1 MSTVTMKRADSLPW
15 LRRWLVGLVA
25 GLLALGAAG
34 GAWAPKAEAQVG
46 GAISVDLIMAA
57 CGAEGGDGNTALG
70 DCVKRVFGD
79 VMDVADL
86 AECIANPPEDGD
98 GGRGDEDDEDSGG
111 GDDGE
116 GDDSNGAPSHL
127 RGCVE
132 DFVDEED
139 DEDETETA
147 GQPDDYSL
155 YRMNSALSAF
165 YANSLVPGGGSD
177 SDSGNGDGD
186 EDEDTEGGSGDGG
199 TAPETEAGAGLE
211 AWRCVLNSPA
221 MAGAFV
227 GNPNADFLENKN
239 WIFGSGDAN
248 NDAVFR
254 YESLNRM
261 ADDAGTVDLSDPCEV
276 EGAPD
281 QGFGPYAYYGAT
293 LSGMGFD
300 NTTARDSVETARDGV
315 MGTGILFAY
324 VAAGAVDT
332 IFDTLISLLQTLNPF
347 RLLTDAVT
355 GDTRNAE
362 GFREGSDPRFTEG
375 MPGEAEGTN
384 GAFDD
389 LRSFIGQM
397 YSGFVNLGWLVT
409 IPIFIG
415 IFLFGVLMSR
425 RYAVGDGA
433 KKLLLRVAFLVV
445 GIPLLGVSYTGALE
459 SLDGA
464 GGEAAKANA
473 SKIVSSTYADFE
485 AWTDSRL
492 ALPQGV
498 VMSWDVDKDRPSEST
513 QVNAREAARKINA
526 QSHES
531 LSDLVGNDGGDD
543 ASWAQ
548 NVTGDNG
555 ETSSVDAYSTTL
567 SMLTRYISGE
577 RVSSAAYESSVKA
590 ELTRLAEEHPESA
603 SEILGW
609 VADFTSTDAIEG
621 MSSSDVEAMKN
632 PLLQVNPESAL
643 RAQVWPAG
651 VLNEDAGM
659 TVQTRSPAGDA
670 DIGVCT
676 PATVVGE
683 GWRGDPTDD
692 AVISDCAMSPLSMF
706 AYLNTQF
713 GNTAATSFNPES
725 TSSGWTREMH
735 ASVNAIGS
743 GMMSYVYWFSA
754 MTLLT
759 AFALIG
765 IIYGL
770 AMVFNTIKRSVQLIA
785 AIPFATMG
793 MLPGIAKA
801 IIYTISMFLEI
812 FMTLFIYKV
821 VQEFMMVV
829 PGLIEKPLVSAFT
842 DVDPDNVGAA
852 GVAGAAAVASI
863 TSPSTVVMIVTVV
876 ASLGVIIFTI
886 MAVKLRSTLT
896 QALDEA
902 VANLV
907 NKLTGTQV
915 SSAADPSAGGGIKQG
930 LARGASMGVMH
941 NVLSGG
947 KGGDSDGGDADG
959 NGGGTGA
966 GGDGPDGTGNGA
978 GMAPVAGGVGGAAM
992 GDDGA
997 DAAGIS
1003 EADADVD
1010 GTGMAPM
1017 AGPGME
1023 LPQGDYDVDADGTL
1037 RDADGNAMVD
1047 ADGNPVGLNAVANM
1061 DSDGNLTDANGNQIT
1076 DHNGQ
1081 PVHSSEVGGID
1092 ANGHLT
1098 DSDGAPILDGND
1110 QPIGANMQG
1119 VETLGGQGDTMGGAT
1134 SAESDQE
1141 LADQV
1146 AAQGGLSSDGVGM
1159 SPAMVGAGAA
1169 AGAGATSAGAGAT
1182 NVGGTHGGAD
1192 VSGAVDNVAGRMA
1205 GSDNATAAAL
1215 GNAVQGTSA
1224 QAPTGGAPVQGPV
1237 PQRSLGDNLS
1247 NLGAQ
1252 AQQAG
1257 QSSPVY
1263 QQYGAQGAQ
1272 QAAQSAAPQAQPAQQ
1287 PNVQQ
1292 VSNNVPVNNGGGGND
1307 GPGFGNYLAAGVV
1320 GAGVNKI
1327 AGGGQSRTQ
1336 RTISE
1341 SMNGGRG
1348 GGQQGGQ
1355 GKPGTQGA
1363 QQAMRRSPRGGRGR
1377 VGSGMGMAA
1386 GMAMGQSGQ
1395 GSGDGGQQGQHGQ
1408 GEQQQSPRRGA
1419 PRNGAPSDRNQWGG
1433 GETGNV

>member
-1 MSTVTMKRADSLPW
+1 MSTATTRQASTPAW
-15 LRRWLVGLVA
+15 FRRWIVGLMA

-34 GAWAPKAEAQVG
+34 GTWAPKANAQLEGLTVDM
-46 GAISVDLIMAA
+46 ILSV
-57 CGAEGGDGNTALG
+57 CGAEAGEGNTALG
-70 DCVKRVFGD
+70 DCVKNAFGD

-86 AECIANPPEDGD
+86 ADCIANPPEDD
-98 GGRGDEDDEDSGG
+98 GRGDEDDEATGDG
-111 GDDGE
+111 GDSEE
-116 GDDSNGAPSHL
+116 GPSHL
-127 RGCVE
+127 RGCLD
-132 DFVDEED
+132 DFVGEED
-139 DEDETETA
+139 DDDEAESA

-155 YRMNSALSAF
+155 YRMNSALGAF
-165 YANSLVPGGGSD
+165 YANSMIPGGSD
-177 SDSGNGDGD
+177 SDNGDGD
-186 EDEDTEGGSGDGG
+186 DDAEDTEGGD
-199 TAPETEAGAGLE
+199 ADAGAGQETEPEASLD

-248 NDAVFR
+248 NDAVFN

-300 NTTARDSVETARDGV
+300 NTAARDSVETARDGV

-355 GDTRNAE
+355 STDRNAE

-375 MPGEAEGTN
+375 MPGEAGGTN

-389 LRSFIGQM
+389 LKDFLATM

-415 IFLFGVLMSR
+415 VFLFGVLMSR

-445 GIPLLGVSYTGALE
+445 GIPLLGVTYTGALE
-459 SLDGA
+459 SLDGV

-513 QVNAREAARKINA
+513 QANARESARKINA

-548 NVTGDNG
+548 TVTGDNG

-577 RVSSAAYESSVKA
+577 RVSSAAYESSVKS

-670 DIGVCT
+670 DVGVCT

-706 AYLNTQF
+706 AYLNTTF
-713 GNTAATSFNPES
+713 GNISATSFNPES
-725 TSSGWTREMH
+725 SSSGWTREMH
-735 ASVNAIGS
+735 SSVNAIGA
-743 GMMSYVYWFSA
+743 GMMAYIYWFSA

-876 ASLGVIIFTI
+876 ASIGVIVFTI

-1010 GTGMAPM
+1010 GSGMAPM

-1047 ADGNPVGLNAVANM
+1047 ADGNPVGLNDVTSM
-1061 DSDGNLTDANGNQIT
+1061 DSDGYLTDPATGQQIT

-1081 PVHSSEVGGID
+1081 PIHSSEVGGID
-1092 ANGHLT
+1092 ANGNLT
-1098 DSDGAPILDGND
+1098 DSDGAPILDGSD

-1119 VETLGGQGDTMGGAT
+1119 VETLSNSGDTMGGA
-1134 SAESDQE
+1134 SNAQSDQE

-1146 AAQGGLSSDGVGM
+1146 AAQGGLSSEGVGM
-1159 SPAMVGAGAA
+1159 APAMVGAGAA
-1169 AGAGATSAGAGAT
+1169 AGSAGAAT

-1192 VSGAVDNVAGRMA
+1192 VSGAVDNVSSRMA
-1205 GSDNATAAAL
+1205 GSDSPTASAL

-1224 QAPTGGAPVQGPV
+1224 QAPTGGAPVQDPV

-1263 QQYGAQGAQ
+1263 QQYGTQGAQ
-1272 QAAQSAAPQAQPAQQ
+1272 QAAQPAAPPTPVAQQ

-1292 VSNNVPVNNGGGGND
+1292 VSNNTPMNNGGGND

-1320 GAGVNKI
+1320 GAGVNKL
-1327 AGGGQSRTQ
+1327 AGGGQGRVQ
-1336 RTISE
+1336 KTISE

-1348 GGQQGGQ
+1348 GGQQGPQ

-1363 QQAMRRSPRGGRGR
+1363 QQAMRRSPRGRGRG
-1377 VGSGMGMAA
+1377 GSGMGMAA
-1386 GMAMGQSGQ
+1386 GMAMGQNGNQ
-1395 GSGDGGQQGQHGQ
+1395 GTGDGGQGQHGQ
-1408 GEQQQSPRRGA
+1408 GEQSGQQSPRRGA
-1419 PRNGAPSDRNQWGG
+1419 PRNGVVPQADRNQWGG

>member
-1 MSTVTMKRADSLPW
+1 MSTATTRQACSPAW
-15 LRRWLVGLVA
+15 FRRWIVGLMA

-34 GAWAPKAEAQVG
+34 GTWAPKAEAQG
-46 GAISVDLIMAA
+46 NIPIDMILSA

-70 DCVKRVFGD
+70 DCIKNTWGD
-79 VMDVADL
+79 IDDML
-86 AECIANPPEDGD
+86 TLGECMANRDEGGD
-98 GGRGDEDDEDSGG
+98 DSDSGDEDDDSDGEDSGNSG
-111 GDDGE
+111 GAAESG
-116 GDDSNGAPSHL
+116 L
-127 RGCVE
+127 RDCMNEVFG
-132 DFVDEED
+132 ED
-139 DEDETETA
+139 DEDDEPENQGT
-147 GQPDDYSL
+147 PDDYSL
-155 YRMNSALSAF
+155 YRMSSALAAF
-165 YANSLVPGGGSD
+165 FSNNMVPGSGSD
-177 SDSGNGDGD
+177 SGSGSGDGD
-186 EDEDTEGGSGDGG
+186 DEDTEGAEGAEANATLADWSEVLGNPASAGSFF
-199 TAPETEAGAGLE
+199 A
-211 AWRCVLNSPA
+211 
-221 MAGAFV
+221 
-227 GNPNADFLENKN
+227 NPNADFLENQN
-239 WIFGSGDAN
+239 WIFSYGDAN
-248 NDAVFR
+248 NDALFR
-254 YESLNRM
+254 YDSAQSSSM
-261 ADDAGTVDLSDPCEV
+261 
-276 EGAPD
+276 EGLRD
-281 QGFGPYAYYGAT
+281 YAYYGAT
-293 LSGMGFD
+293 LTGLGFD
-300 NTTARDSVETARDGV
+300 STAARDSASTAKSSV

-332 IFDTLISLLQTLNPF
+332 MFDTVVSLLQTLNPF
-347 RLLTDAVT
+347 RLITDWVGT
-355 GDTRNAE
+355 NDRNSE
-362 GFREGSDPRFTEG
+362 GFREGSDSRFTEG
-375 MPGEAEGTN
+375 MPGEAGGTN
-384 GAFDD
+384 GAFDG
-389 LRSFIGQM
+389 LKEFLGTM
-397 YSGFVNLGWLVT
+397 YSGFINLGWLVT

-415 IFLFGVLMSR
+415 VFFFGVLMSR
-425 RYAVGDGA
+425 RYMVGDGF
-433 KKLLLRVAFLVV
+433 KKLALRIGFLVV

-459 SLDGA
+459 SLQGA
-464 GGEAAKANA
+464 SGEAGTANA
-473 SKIVSSTYADFE
+473 SRVVGSTYLDFE
-485 AWTDSRL
+485 AWVDSRL
-492 ALPQGV
+492 AQPTDTMLT
-498 VMSWDVDKDRPSEST
+498 WDVDNDRPSDT
-513 QVNAREAARKINA
+513 AQAQARDTALKINA
-526 QSHES
+526 QNNEAFAGFTGEG
-531 LSDLVGNDGGDD
+531 VQGNDETFFQG
-543 ASWAQ
+543 
-548 NVTGDNG
+548 VTGRDQGDSNPRDSYG
-555 ETSSVDAYSTTL
+555 ATL
-567 SMLTRYISGE
+567 NMLNRYISGQS
-577 RVSSAAYESSVKA
+577 VSSAAYESSVSS
-590 ELTRLAEEHPESA
+590 ELTRLAEDEYPEAA
-603 SEILGW
+603 SGILGW
-609 VADFTSTDAIEG
+609 ISDFTSVDTIEG
-621 MSSSDVEAMKN
+621 MSSEDVENLNN
-632 PLLQVNPESAL
+632 PLIQVSDDTAMRSSL
-643 RAQVWPAG
+643 HPANDREG
-651 VLNEDAGM
+651 ERI
-659 TVQTRSPAGDA
+659 QFRSPAEGEVGTCA
-670 DIGVCT
+670 
-676 PATVVGE
+676 PSTVVGD
-683 GWRGDPTDD
+683 GWNGDPNDPS
-692 AVISDCAMSPLSMF
+692 VLSQCAMSPLQM
-706 AYLNTQF
+706 YNWLNSDY
-713 GNTAATSFNPES
+713 GNTAATLFSPTN

-754 MTLLT
+754 MTLLSS
-759 AFALIG
+759 FALIG
-765 IIYGL
+765 FIYGL
-770 AMVFNTIKRSVQLIA
+770 ALLFGSIKKGIQLIA
-785 AIPFATMG
+785 AIPFALVG

-801 IIYTISMFLEI
+801 VSYTVAMFLEI
-812 FMTLFIYKV
+812 FMTIFVYKV
-821 VQEFMMVV
+821 VQEFMMAI
-829 PGLIEKPLVSAFT
+829 PALIEAPLVERLS
-842 DVDPDNVGAA
+842 DVDEGVGTGIGGAIMGTLML
-852 GVAGAAAVASI
+852 GVRNP
-863 TSPSTVVMIVTVV
+863 TTVVMVVTVT
-876 ASLGVIIFTI
+876 ASIGIIIFTI
-886 MAVKLRSTLT
+886 MAVKLRSTLI
-896 QALDEA
+896 QAMDEA
-902 VANLV
+902 VNGII
-907 NKLTGTQV
+907 NKLTGTQT
-915 SSAADPSAGGGIKQG
+915 SAASDPSAGGGVKQG
-930 LARGASMGVMH
+930 LARGASMGATHAMI
-941 NVLSGG
+941 SGG
-947 KGGDSDGGDADG
+947 KGGDSDGKGGNDGDG
-959 NGGGTGA
+959 NGGTGA

-1010 GTGMAPM
+1010 GSGMAPM

-1023 LPQGDYDVDADGTL
+1023 LPQGDYDVDADGNLT
-1037 RDADGNAMVD
+1037 DADGNAMVD
-1047 ADGNPVGLNAVANM
+1047 ADGNPVGLNDVANM

-1092 ANGHLT
+1092 ANGNLT
-1098 DSDGAPILDGND
+1098 DSDGAPILDGSD

-1192 VSGAVDNVAGRMA
+1192 VSGAVNNVAGRMA